1 MLDAVLDVLSRLGV
15 LPAIQF
21 IAIAVAAIF
30 IYRYFTDRG

>member
-1 MLDAVLDVLSRLGV
+1 MLEAAKNVLETLGI

-21 IAIAVAAIF
+21 TAIAMAAIF